1 MGPGAI
7 LFLAAVAQP
16 VDAPAAYGPET
27 PAPPTS
33 AASAPSPRKDCSPE
47 TPDPNSDTIVV
58 CVVKPEGY
66 RINPDILNAKKA
78 KRRADQGRP
87 LNRSEKLADSS
98 CAVGP
103 HACIDT
109 GVNLLAAALTAAQ
122 LADRLSKGQEVG
134 SMFRTDP
141 QMSEYEYYQQAKAE
155 RERAEVEAGLRP
167 YSVPAGV
174 EPEGEGVRD

>member
-1 MGPGAI
+1 MSIGFI
-7 LFLAAVAQP
+7 LAAAAVAQAA
-16 VDAPAAYGPET
+16 DAPAYGPEA
-27 PAPPTS
+27 PAPPRT
-33 AASAPSPRKDCSPE
+33 AASAPAPRKDCSPD

-58 CVVKPEGY
+58 CVVKPDGY
-66 RINPDILNAKKA
+66 RIDPDVLSARKA
-78 KRRADQGRP
+78 KRHADQGRP
-87 LNRSEKLADSS
+87 LNRSEKLADNS

-109 GVNLLAAALTAAQ
+109 GVNLLAVALTAAQ
-122 LADRLSKGQEVG
+122 MADRLSKGQEIG

-141 QMSEYEYYQQAKAE
+141 QMSEYEYYQLAKAE

-167 YSVPAGV
+167 YSTPAGV